1 MPKTKKIYT
10 CNSCG
15 YQTPTWEGR
24 CRDCGQWNTLEE
36 KTITVTSSKRGNN
49 VNSNLLKQPINI
61 NEINSQDLQKVST
74 GMIEF
79 DRALSGGLVKG
90 QVVLISGDPGVGKS
104 TLLLQLS
111 SKINKKVLYVSAEE
125 NESQFAIKATRMGLD
140 FNNVEVFSTV
150 DIESVLN
157 AGNYDL
163 LIIDSIQMFSDSS
176 LDNLPGSS
184 SQIRVVCNR
193 LIEYAKSTG
202 TICIIVGHI
211 TKDGMIA
218 GPKTLEHMVD
228 TVLYLEGDKRHSL
241 RLLRVSKN
249 RFGTDT
255 ETGIFEMTE
264 KGLEDIKNIS
274 SLNSNDISLTMPG
287 STLSVVMEGTRP
299 VIVEIQALVS
309 KTAFGYPKRAVS
321 GFSLGR
327 LNLLCAVM
335 QKRAGINLLDQD
347 VYINVVS
354 GFNAKEPAV
363 DLAVCA
369 SIISSYLDRA
379 IKPDSVFIGE
389 VGLSGETRSVINIV
403 KRIKE
408 AKNLGY
414 KNIYYVENLN
424 KIDQLKKTLL

>member
-1 MPKTKKIYT
+1 MSKTKKIYT

-264 KGLEDIKNIS
+264 TGLQDIKNIS

>member
-1 MPKTKKIYT
+1 MPKTKKVYT

-79 DRALSGGLVKG
+79 DRALSGGLVRG

>member
-264 KGLEDIKNIS
+264 KGLQDIKNIS

>member
-1 MPKTKKIYT
+1 
-10 CNSCG
+10 
-15 YQTPTWEGR
+15 
-24 CRDCGQWNTLEE
+24 
-36 KTITVTSSKRGNN
+36 
-49 VNSNLLKQPINI
+49 
-61 NEINSQDLQKVST
+61 
-74 GMIEF
+74 MIEF
-79 DRALSGGLVKG
+79 DRALSGGLVRG

-184 SQIRVVCNR
+184 SQIRVVSNR
-193 LIEYAKSTG
+193 HIEYAKSTG